1 MFLVANR
8 RFQAA
13 VEEILRARQLDPVS
27 GLIAADAAW
36 IFYLKRDYDQFLEQ
50 ARAAVELAPNYL
62 VAQQMLG
69 LAYEKKG
76 DFARAL
82 QVLEET
88 RRVDNS
94 VTTLEM
100 LAGTYA
106 AAGRPAEARR
116 VTEEMV
122 QRSRKRYVCAYEVA
136 TTYAG
141 LRDRESAFAWLRKSL
156 DERADCSPWI
166 AADPKLDPLRS
177 DPRFQ
182 DLLRRLG
189 ISVTSSR

>member
-1 MFLVANR
+1 MLPGSFISSAITINFWNR
-8 RFQAA
+8 R
-13 VEEILRARQLDPVS
+13 EPRWNWPR
-27 GLIAADAAW
+27 
-36 IFYLKRDYDQFLEQ
+36 
-50 ARAAVELAPNYL
+50 
-62 VAQQMLG
+62 
-69 LAYEKKG
+69 
-76 DFARAL
+76 
-82 QVLEET
+82 T
-88 RRVDNS
+88 
-94 VTTLEM
+94 
-100 LAGTYA
+100 
-106 AAGRPAEARR
+106 RR